1 MNAPRKGTGRA
12 LPIVDTSTRPVISY
26 DPARAL
32 EQGWPPLI
40 GFPLEVART
49 PIGVGNDVFVRVLAV
64 LPSKGQRILTDPS
77 DADFAEDVDVGVGD
91 LIAVPWSLDLVTDP
105 QKSGFVFG
113 RIWGS
118 RRAMMLFR
126 VVREDVSS
134 YLDLDMGADP
144 VVDVVGGIGASILG
158 GGDGRT
164 KMRSVWE
171 LSRALR
177 AGERERW
184 VEASRLVACAG
195 KPDAL
200 LELLRSG
207 S

>member
-1 MNAPRKGTGRA
+1 MNAPRRPPSA
-12 LPIVDTSTRPVISY
+12 LPIVDVISRPPVSY

-32 EQGWPPLI
+32 EQSWPPLI
-40 GFPLEVART
+40 GFPLEVARI
-49 PIGVGNDVFVRVLAV
+49 PAGLGDDVFVCVLAV

-77 DADFAEDVDVGVGD
+77 DAAFAEDVDVGVGD
-91 LIAVPWSLDLVTDP
+91 LVAVPWSLDLVTDP

-113 RIWGS
+113 RIWGT

-134 YLDLDMGADP
+134 FLDLDAGAVP
-144 VVDVVGGIGASILG
+144 VVDVVTGIGASILG

-177 AGERERW
+177 VEERERW
-184 VEASRLVACAG
+184 VEVSRLIACAG

-200 LELLRSG
+200 LELLRS
-207 S
+207 SS